1 MEPFR
6 YGVFQVGQAW
16 MVTDDSGMR
25 IGFPARGAAMAAL
38 AAVVA
43 GHRATGRPVMVTVQE
58 EGGRLKT
65 LLNPPYHLLLTPIA
79 NDVAWDARISLPL
92 AEIAN
97 DA

>member
-1 MEPFR
+1 MEPLR
-6 YGVFQVGQAW
+6 YGVFQVGQTW

-43 GHRATGRPVMVTVQE
+43 AHRATGRSVMVTVQE

-65 LLNPPYHLLLTPIA
+65 LLNPHLLLTPIA

>member
-6 YGVFQVGQAW
+6 YGVFQVGQTW

-65 LLNPPYHLLLTPIA
+65 LLNPPYHFLLAPIA
-79 NDVAWDARISLPL
+79 NDVAWDARISLAL